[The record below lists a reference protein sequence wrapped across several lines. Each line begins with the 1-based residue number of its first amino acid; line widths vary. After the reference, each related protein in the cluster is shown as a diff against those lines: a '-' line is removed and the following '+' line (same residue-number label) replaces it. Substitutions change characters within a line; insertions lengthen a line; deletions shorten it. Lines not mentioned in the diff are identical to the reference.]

1 MAKPRSAKGLSI
13 SDHIQS
19 MSMESFLKSCPPT
32 PAHTPLVRSPVRI
45 LGSGL
50 SALTLARGLYK
61 KNIPFKIFTKD
72 SRPEENSNRH
82 DYSILLPV
90 WIVKDLR
97 VLLNISERRFQDCL
111 LVPRTTPFPQR
122 TTKAKVRVH
131 RGMLERFLRSRFKDE
146 IEWNCEIKVRSS
158 GSPRL
163 IFPPH
168 VDALEGNITF
178 DCMGVHSPLQCP
190 GSYTAISPI
199 VVFRGTFI
207 LSKTL
212 WDQKFRNWFPGN
224 TARIHQKFDT
234 TNLDLIIN
242 HIDAKIG
249 EVSLT
254 YIYSRPRL
262 DSLIDTEDELWNPT
276 RTTYEAACPA
286 LIEKFIDEVKTFRL
300 KNDLPGPYNEIFNP
314 ETMKQ
319 NRILHWLLRIH
330 QVDQPELIKMWTGD
344 EKIMKLGD
352 AIITMPIVESTGAE
366 LAISDGLDVADQI
379 ERYGGARLH
388 RWFIEGWEWKLAAF
402 GRSNRR
408 LLARY
413 RKFM

>member
-1 MAKPRSAKGLSI
+1 MGRPSSKKGLST
-13 SDHIQS
+13 SHHVRS

-32 PAHTPLVRSPVRI
+32 PAHAPLVRSPVRI

-50 SALTLARGLYK
+50 SALTLARSLYK
-61 KNIPFKIFTKD
+61 KKIPFKIFTKD

-90 WIVKDLR
+90 WIVKELR
-97 VLLNISERRFQDCL
+97 KLLNIDEKRFRDRL
-111 LVPRTTPFPQR
+111 LVPSTRPFPQR
-122 TTKAKVRVH
+122 TTNTKVRVH
-131 RGMLERFLRSRFKDE
+131 RGMLERLLRSRFKDE
-146 IEWNCEIKVRSS
+146 IEWNCEIKVGSS

-190 GSYTAISPI
+190 GSYSQISPI
-199 VVFRGTFI
+199 VVFRGTVI

-212 WDQKFRNWFPGN
+212 WDHKFRDWFPGN
-224 TARIHQKFDT
+224 TAQIQKKFDR

-242 HIDAKIG
+242 HTDAQSG

-262 DSLIDTEDELWNPT
+262 DSLVDTEDELWKPT
-276 RTTYEAACPA
+276 RPTYEAASPV
-286 LIEKFIDEVKTFRL
+286 LIEKFLNEIKTFRL

-314 ETMKQ
+314 ETMKE
-319 NRILHWLLRIH
+319 NRILHWLLRTY
-330 QVDQPELIKMWTGD
+330 QVDQPELIKLWTGD

-352 AIITMPIVESTGAE
+352 AIITMPIVETTGAE
-366 LAISDGLDVADQI
+366 LAISDGLNAADQI

-388 RWFIEGWEWKLAAF
+388 CWFIESWEWKLTAF
-402 GRSNRR
+402 RESNRR
-408 LLARY
+408 ILARY
-413 RKFM
+413 R

>member
-1 MAKPRSAKGLSI
+1 MGRPSSKKGLST
-13 SDHIQS
+13 SHHVRS

-32 PAHTPLVRSPVRI
+32 PAHAPLVRSPVRI

-50 SALTLARGLYK
+50 SALTLARSLYEK
-61 KNIPFKIFTKD
+61 KIPFKIFTKD
-72 SRPEENSNRH
+72 SQPEENSNRH

-97 VLLNISERRFQDCL
+97 KLLNIGEKIFQDRL
-111 LVPRTTPFPQR
+111 LVPSTRPFPQR
-122 TTKAKVRVH
+122 TTNTKVRVH
-131 RGMLERFLRSRFKDE
+131 RGMLERLLRSRFKDE
-146 IEWNCEIKVRSS
+146 IEWNCEIKVGSS

-190 GSYTAISPI
+190 GSCRQISPI
-199 VVFRGTFI
+199 VVFRGTVI

-212 WDQKFRNWFPGN
+212 WDHKFRDWFPGN
-224 TARIHQKFDT
+224 TAQIQKKFDR

-242 HIDAKIG
+242 HTDAQSG

-262 DSLIDTEDELWNPT
+262 DSLVGTEDELWKPT
-276 RTTYEAACPA
+276 RPTYEAASPV
-286 LIEKFIDEVKTFRL
+286 LIEKFLDEIKTFRL

-314 ETMKQ
+314 ETMKE
-319 NRILHWLLRIH
+319 NRILHWLLRTY
-330 QVDQPELIKMWTGD
+330 QVDQPELIKLWIGD

-352 AIITMPIVESTGAE
+352 AIITMPIVETTGAE
-366 LAISDGLDVADQI
+366 LAISDGLNVADQI

-388 RWFIEGWEWKLAAF
+388 RWFIESWEWKLTAF
-402 GRSNRR
+402 RESNRR
-408 LLARY
+408 IIARY
-413 RKFM
+413 R

>member
-1 MAKPRSAKGLSI
+1 MGQPRSIKGLSTSNQI
-13 SDHIQS
+13 RS
-19 MSMESFLKSCPPT
+19 MSMESFLESCPPT
-32 PAHTPLVRSPVRI
+32 PTHTPLVRSPVRI

-72 SRPEENSNRH
+72 RRPDKNSKRH

-97 VLLNISERRFQDCL
+97 KLLNIGEKRFQDRL
-111 LVPRTTPFPQR
+111 LVPSTTPFPQR
-122 TTKAKVRVH
+122 KTNTKERVH
-131 RGMLERFLRSRFKDE
+131 RGMLKHLLRSRFKDE
-146 IEWNCEIKVRSS
+146 IEWDCEIKVRSS

-163 IFPPH
+163 VFPTH

-190 GSYTAISPI
+190 GSYREISPI
-199 VVFRGTFI
+199 VVFRGTVI

-212 WDQKFRNWFPGN
+212 WDQKFRDWFPGN
-224 TARIHQKFDT
+224 KAQIHKKFDR

-242 HIDAKIG
+242 HTDTQSA

-262 DSLIDTEDELWNPT
+262 DSLIENEDELWKPT
-276 RTTYEAACPA
+276 RPTYEAASLV
-286 LIEKFIDEVKTFRL
+286 LIEKFLDEIKIFRQ
-300 KNDLPGPYNEIFNP
+300 NHDLPGPYKEIFNP
-314 ETMKQ
+314 ETMKE
-319 NRILHWLLRIH
+319 NRILHWLLRTQ
-330 QVDQPELIKMWTGD
+330 QVNQPELIKLWTGD

-352 AIITMPIVESTGAE
+352 AVITMPIVETTGAE
-366 LAISDGLDVADQI
+366 LAISDGLEVADQI

-388 RWFIEGWEWKLAAF
+388 SWFIEGWNWRLTAF
-402 GRSNRR
+402 RESNRR
-408 LLARY
+408 ILTRF
-413 RKFM
+413 R